1 MHTSVIAEHRRHT
14 GEPPSHLR
22 CLRRQASQASE
33 EGCEMP
39 ALGVIALA
47 VACWPRGGGPALD
60 THCDREQSVCRA
72 GRWGILLSP
81 VKTRL
86 GAKDER

>member
-1 MHTSVIAEHRRHT
+1 
-14 GEPPSHLR
+14 
-22 CLRRQASQASE
+22 
-33 EGCEMP
+33 MP